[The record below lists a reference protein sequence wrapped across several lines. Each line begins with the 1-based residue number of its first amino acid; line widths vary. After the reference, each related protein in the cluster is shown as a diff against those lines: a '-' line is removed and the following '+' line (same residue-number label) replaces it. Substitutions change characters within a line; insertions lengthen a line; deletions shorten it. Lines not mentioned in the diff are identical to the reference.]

1 MVTRVI
7 VLAGGSGPRRSEL
20 DAAWPGWDE
29 AVAIVI
35 GADAGALLAEPL
47 GLRLDLVVGDGD
59 SLGESGL
66 AELGRSGVAIDRS
79 PADKD
84 ESDTELALVAAA
96 GRGATEVL
104 VLGAFGGRLDHHLA
118 NIWIL
123 AHPVLAGRTVTLLD
137 GRTRARLLS
146 ASERAASGAAAGFD
160 LIDRAGDMVTL
171 LPFDGPATGVTTH
184 GLRWPL
190 AGATLATGFSR
201 GLSNEVVAPSGR
213 RPRVEL
219 GGGRLLVIETTLLG
233 SEP

>member
-1 MVTRVI
+1 
-7 VLAGGSGPRRSEL
+7 
-20 DAAWPGWDE
+20 
-29 AVAIVI
+29 
-35 GADAGALLAEPL
+35 
-47 GLRLDLVVGDGD
+47 
-59 SLGESGL
+59 
-66 AELGRSGVAIDRS
+66 VAIDRS

-137 GRTRARLLS
+137 GWTRARLLS

-201 GLSNEVVAPSGR
+201 GLSNEVVAPSWR